1 MSCGAWMR
9 WLTVGLGLVAL
20 PLLVGGCGG
29 SKNANGSP
37 QADFEA
43 GVWMGPA
50 LGVMTPTS
58 VMIRWDT
65 TVPIQCSVQFGV
77 PVNQNEFEVLS
88 ASGTEHEVTLSGLMP
103 DTEYVYRLVI
113 GGVVS
118 DRAHRFT
125 TAPDDPTAPVS
136 VVIVGDVGCGCEIEL
151 QTANVI
157 NSFHPD
163 LVLFTGDLA
172 YPEASPANF
181 RSRFMIPFAKVMDH
195 IPVYAAIGN
204 HDADANDAA
213 AVFSALALPRN
224 SVDNSEQ
231 YYTHSHGCLSFT
243 AINAEWGIE
252 SANTPQVQWL
262 DSVLAADTHP
272 WKLVFDHR
280 PMYSSGAHPDNEQ
293 LKAYVR
299 PILEARGVDFF
310 LSGHDHNYQRT
321 YPMVNGV
328 PDTTEANDMTDP
340 VGPTYI
346 VTGGGG
352 ASLYEVAQ
360 GLPNAFVIS
369 RYNIVVIDFEFE
381 PGKAWGRAASQELH
395 INWDEFSVTKTP

>member
-1 MSCGAWMR
+1 MTRFASV
-9 WLTVGLGLVAL
+9 LF
-20 PLLVGGCGG
+20 LLLLCTACGG
-29 SKNANGSP
+29 NGSNAGGSP
-37 QADFEA
+37 PADFET

-58 VMIRWDT
+58 VMMRFDT
-65 TVPIQCSVQFGV
+65 ILPVACSVQYGV
-77 PVNQNEFEVLS
+77 PADQDEFEVVS
-88 ASGTEHEVTLSGLMP
+88 PAGTEHEVTLSGLAA

-118 DRAHRFT
+118 ERAHRFT
-125 TAPDDPTAPVS
+125 TAPDDPEAPVR
-136 VVIVGDVGCGCEIEL
+136 IAILGDVGCGCDVEI
-151 QTANVI
+151 QTAEVI
-157 NSFHPD
+157 NSFNPD

-181 RSRFMIPFAKVMDH
+181 RARFMIPFAKVMDH

-224 SVDNSEQ
+224 SVDGSEQ
-231 YYTHSHGCLSFT
+231 YYTHSFGCVSFT

-252 SANTPQVQWL
+252 SAGAPQVQWL
-262 DSVLAADTHP
+262 DSVLATDTHN

-280 PMYSSGAHPDNEQ
+280 PMYSSGAHADNEQ
-293 LKAYVR
+293 LKAHVR

-328 PDTTEANDMTDP
+328 PDTAERSDMTDP
-340 VGPTYI
+340 TGPIYV

-352 ASLYEVAQ
+352 ASLYEVAE
-360 GLPNAFVIS
+360 GLPNAFVIA
-369 RYNIVVIDFEFE
+369 RHHLVVIDFT
-381 PGKAWGRAASQELH
+381 PTTAWGRAASPELH
-395 INWDEFSVTKTP
+395 INFEEFTVTKSP